1 MNRPEFAGNVEALQ
15 QACRMHRTGTSVPQI
30 AEHLLTKWGI
40 RIKVHSLR
48 RAIATEA
55 PRMDL
60 VDAEK
65 EAFSNSIGIR
75 TEIVKE
81 AASALLDGNMVTDP
95 IENYR
100 AFMARSRALHRSAND
115 ETKQS
120 PLYIANNDRM
130 ALEWYKVAAALAKPG
145 TDDDEDAKA
154 VLRAKLKLIA
164 SGKDV
169 SDEEDGDDESG
180 DATQDADAKS
190 ANGPSDDSGG

>member
-1 MNRPEFAGNVEALQ
+1 
-15 QACRMHRTGTSVPQI
+15 MHRTGTSVPQI

-48 RAIATEA
+48 RCIKEEA

-100 AFMARSRALHRSAND
+100 AFMARSRSLHRAASD

-120 PLYIANNDRM
+120 PVYIANNDRM

-169 SDEEDGDDESG
+169 SEEEDGDDESG
-180 DATQDADAKS
+180 DATQGTADPNADGS
-190 ANGPSDDSGG
+190 TDDSGG